1 VSKGKGGL
9 RMPGGGGGGMGGML
23 QQVQRMQQE
32 MARIQEALKDETVTA
47 TSGGGVVTVVMN
59 GHQELVSLAIK
70 PEAVDPSDVEML
82 QDLLV
87 AAFNSALEQSRE
99 HAAERLSAVTGGLSI
114 PGLM

>member
-9 RMPGGGGGGMGGML
+9 RMPGGGGGMGGML

-32 MARIQEALKDETVTA
+32 MARIQEELKDETVTA

-59 GHQELVSLAIK
+59 GHQELVSLTIK
-70 PEAVDPSDVEML
+70 PEAVDPNDVEML
-82 QDLLV
+82 QDLLL

-99 HAAERLSAVTGGLSI
+99 LAAERLSAVTGGLSI